1 MVRSRYAQFFEE
13 RERPSFGLLGDFG
26 SHCIRVAEGHTSG
39 GYALLDLVDPERN
52 ELLAQV
58 LSGELERVLDVKA
71 RGAVQDGVVDALRM
85 VSRGDGQ
92 DAIILSLEKDVIIRS
107 MRP

>member
-1 MVRSRYAQFFEE
+1 M
-13 RERPSFGLLGDFG
+13 
-26 SHCIRVAEGHTSG
+26 
-39 GYALLDLVDPERN
+39 DLVDPEKD
-52 ELLAQV
+52 ELFAQIP
-58 LSGELERVLDVKA
+58 GRKLERVLDVKA